1 MARLISRI
9 PKRGVGEPAGARSP
23 ERPSH
28 DLRPGP
34 ANARER
40 FLGRF
45 DNGITFETPDR
56 RSSFTLGGRVHLDY
70 RQFSQDTA
78 ASTFDMRRA
87 YLTLQ
92 GKWNEY
98 LTWDVTG
105 NFAQTTATQLDV
117 AWMNIAYSDAVQ
129 ARFGQFKMP
138 FSIEELSSSRFRDFQ
153 ERSLVNGLVPQKERG
168 AMIHGVPM
176 PGITYGVALSTGQGK
191 NNNDLVAPR
200 SNPDIVGR
208 VTANFAELFDLQ
220 ANNVMHLGVAA
231 TDGDLP
237 TGFGLSQRTESRGLT
252 FFNTAGFTGQDVHR
266 TRVGVETV
274 LARGP
279 VKFQSEFVQASYKG
293 RSSAGTN
300 FYREIHAYYAEVLW
314 MITGERYAESYRN
327 GVERPHRPDLELHAR
342 QHRPMGRMGDRS
354 PGVALRRVGLHGDQP
369 GRHRG
374 AARLGPYG
382 QRAVRFDALERGE
395 CAHGRAQVVL
405 EPEPEVLPQLH
416 PHALRVSRDREPELR
431 WRDKHHDGRRVGHH
445 LPGCTGLLSRR
456 QSTRRARPMVGPF
469 CLSREYGAWS
479 DGRGAPEHRARS
491 APDAPPPRPPT
502 AHPTPRDAPSGDG
515 YGFRGF
521 CSIESEGF
529 FCAAPRWPS

>member
-1 MARLISRI
+1 MKIRHQSARLAPLRAATVVTLATITAS
-9 PKRGVGEPAGARSP
+9 PFAFLPGVVHAQEEPAEAARRDPMVELLEKLKQKGIITEEEARELAGDTP
-23 ERPSH
+23 EERM
-28 DLRPGP
+28 RRR
-34 ANARER
+34 AENRKKAQREAEETQKAEVAKER

-45 DNGITFETPDR
+45 NNGITFETPDR
-56 RSSFTLGGRVHLDY
+56 RSGVTLGGRVHLDY

-92 GKWNEY
+92 GKWNDY

-105 NFAQTTATQLDV
+105 DFAQTTVTQLDV

-138 FSIEELSSSRFRDFQ
+138 FSIEELSSSRFLDFQ

-168 AMIHGVPM
+168 AMIHGIPM

-208 VTANFAELFDLQ
+208 VTVNFAELFDRQ
-220 ANNVMHLGVAA
+220 ANDVMHLGLAA

-274 LARGP
+274 LAHGP
-279 VKFQSEFVQASYKG
+279 VKFQSEFVQANYSG

-300 FYREIHAYYAEVLW
+300 FDREIHAYYAEVLW
-314 MITGERYAESYRN
+314 MITGERYAEAYRN
-327 GVERPHRPDLELHAR
+327 GVN
-342 QHRPMGRMGDRS
+342 GRIVPISNYTPGSTDRW
-354 PGVALRRVGLHGDQP
+354 
-369 GRHRG
+369 G
-374 AARLGPYG
+374 AWEIG
-382 QRAVRFDALERGE
+382 
-395 CAHGRAQVVL
+395 
-405 EPEPEVLPQLH
+405 
-416 PHALRVSRDREPELR
+416 LRVSRYDASDFTATNP
-431 WRDKHHDGRRVGHH
+431 VG
-445 LPGCTGLLSRR
+445 TGVL
-456 QSTRRARPMVGPF
+456 
-469 CLSREYGAWS
+469 
-479 DGRGAPEHRARS
+479 APAS
-491 APDAPPPRPPT
+491 APTGNAPF
-502 AHPTPRDAPSGDG
+502 ASTPSNAANALTVGLKWYWNPNLKFYLNYTRTHFASPETVNLN
-515 YGFRGF
+515 YGGATSITTDEEKALTFR
-521 CSIESEGF
+521 
-529 FCAAPRWPS
+529 AALDF